1 MQRKVS
7 DRGGM
12 SGGKVPRA
20 AHDKAP
26 WEKTTDAILMT
37 LHRKGI
43 ARIDEHR
50 RAMEELQVSHY
61 EGLEYYQRWVEGIE
75 RLIIEKGLVTR
86 EELDRATASG

>member
-7 DRGGM
+7 DRGGL
-12 SGGKVPRA
+12 SGGKVPRV

-26 WEKTTDAILMT
+26 WELTIDAILMT

-43 ARIDEHR
+43 VRIDEHR
-50 RAMEELQVSHY
+50 RAMEELENSKY
-61 EGLEYYQRWVEGIE
+61 EGVAYYQRWVEGIE

-86 EELDRATASG
+86 EELDRATSA